1 MLALVDCLLRSIHE
15 PDASTAL
22 LGEALDCLQ
31 AIAETDPA
39 FAEYL
44 ESQQMS
50 AGSTTVSSWSDLLR
64 TLALLDLASVDRG
77 DSCGTDSSDADLR
90 NTAYNTIRSA
100 AHSAIRLREM
110 QGRFSRGLEEAK
122 LNAIYNFAYGISH
135 ELNNPLAN
143 ISSRAGVLLPSLERA
158 DQKQLIQAIID
169 NAMRGCEML
178 GDLML
183 VARPPTPQP
192 DWLDLES
199 LAEEIL
205 KRGTHWASLRGV
217 SLESIWIPLGT
228 CRFDRSM
235 FLELVWCV
243 LRNAIEASQPGDRV
257 TLSGNVD
264 SSSLVVQIDDQGSG
278 LSAQALGH
286 CFDPYFSGREAGRG
300 LGMGL
305 AKAQRFAQLLGG
317 FVTLENRAGRGC
329 RATIQIS
336 VEHHP
341 HSSPS
346 KLQSGNRNNSSSGLV
361 EVKSD

>member
-1 MLALVDCLLRSIHE
+1 MERSFTNSRFTGTEGGVDYD
-15 PDASTAL
+15 DADTINTDLTSTA
-22 LGEALDCLQ
+22 
-31 AIAETDPA
+31 
-39 FAEYL
+39 YK
-44 ESQQMS
+44 
-50 AGSTTVSSWSDLLR
+50 
-64 TLALLDLASVDRG
+64 
-77 DSCGTDSSDADLR
+77 
-90 NTAYNTIRSA
+90 TIRSA
-100 AHSAIRLREM
+100 AHTAIRLREL

-143 ISSRAGVLLPSLERA
+143 IASRAGVLLPSLERA
-158 DQKQLIQAIID
+158 DHKQLIQAIID

-183 VARPPTPQP
+183 VARPPVPQP
-192 DWLDLES
+192 DWLDLEL

-217 SLESIWIPLGT
+217 NLESIWIPLGT

-243 LRNAIEASQPGDRV
+243 LRNAIEASQPGDRI

-278 LSAQALGH
+278 LSSQALEH

-336 VEHHP
+336 VEH
-341 HSSPS
+341 
-346 KLQSGNRNNSSSGLV
+346 Q
-361 EVKSD
+361 

>member
-1 MLALVDCLLRSIHE
+1 MRSNHE

-22 LGEALDCLQ
+22 FLGEALVCLQ
-31 AIAETDPA
+31 AIADSDPA
-39 FAEYL
+39 FAQFL
-44 ESQQMS
+44 ESQQVFTN
-50 AGSTTVSSWSDLLR
+50 STNTSSWNDLLR
-64 TLALLDLASVDRG
+64 TLASLDLSGVG
-77 DSCGTDSSDADLR
+77 CEDADAINTDLN
-90 NTAYNTIRSA
+90 NTAYKTIRSA
-100 AHSAIRLREM
+100 AHAAIRLREL
-110 QGRFSRGLEEAK
+110 QGRFSRDLEEAK

-143 ISSRAGVLLPSLERA
+143 ISSRAGVLLPSLELA
-158 DQKQLIQAIID
+158 DQKQLTQAIID

-183 VARPPTPQP
+183 VARPPIPRP

-199 LAEEIL
+199 LSEELL
-205 KRGTHWASLRGV
+205 KRGTHWAMLRGV
-217 SLESIWIPLGT
+217 SLESFWIPKGT

-235 FLELVWCV
+235 FLELVWCA
-243 LRNAIEASQPGDRV
+243 LRNSIEASQPGDQI

-264 SSSLVVQIDDQGSG
+264 SSSLVVQIDDQGPG
-278 LSAQALGH
+278 LSVQALEH

-341 HSSPS
+341 HSSAS
-346 KLQSGNRNNSSSGLV
+346 KIQSDDRNNSSSGLV
-361 EVKSD
+361 

>member
-1 MLALVDCLLRSIHE
+1 MIKSKQNKDRRACAPPLDSPALNTTKSTTSDSVLTLVDCLLQSIHE
-15 PDASTAL
+15 PNTSTAL
-22 LGEALDCLQ
+22 LGQALVCLQ
-31 AIAETDPA
+31 AIAEEDSG
-39 FAEYL
+39 FAECL
-44 ESQQMS
+44 ESRHVLI
-50 AGSTTVSSWSDLLR
+50 GSTCTVSWIDLLR
-64 TLALLDLASVDRG
+64 TLASLDLVGA
-77 DSCGTDSSDADLR
+77 
-90 NTAYNTIRSA
+90 AYKTIRSA
-100 AHSAIRLREM
+100 AHTAIRLREL

-192 DWLDLES
+192 NWLDLEA

-217 SLESIWIPLGT
+217 KLESIWIPLGT

-235 FLELVWCV
+235 FLEIFWCV
-243 LRNAIEASQPGDRV
+243 LRNAIEVSLPGDRV

-264 SSSLVVQIDDQGSG
+264 SSSLVIQIDDQGSG
-278 LSAQALGH
+278 LSDQALEH

-317 FVTLENRAGRGC
+317 SVTLENRAGRGC

-336 VEHHP
+336 VEH
-341 HSSPS
+341 
-346 KLQSGNRNNSSSGLV
+346 Q
-361 EVKSD
+361 